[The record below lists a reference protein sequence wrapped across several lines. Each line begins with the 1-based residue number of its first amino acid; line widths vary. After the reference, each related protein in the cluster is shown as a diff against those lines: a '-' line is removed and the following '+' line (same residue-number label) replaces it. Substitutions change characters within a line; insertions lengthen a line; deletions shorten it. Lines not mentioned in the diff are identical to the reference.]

1 MKHTFF
7 TETQHDVTVFFNQS
21 TKCTFISYV
30 DTTYQISHTFN
41 RVFITNPSIVYMG
54 SQRQFSLLY
63 FGCGLDS
70 FALRQLVMSL
80 GLGISHFGHF

>member
-1 MKHTFF
+1 MKHTFLQKHNMMSLSSF
-7 TETQHDVTVFFNQS
+7 TSLLSAHLYRMS
-21 TKCTFISYV
+21 TLLIRYLT
-30 DTTYQISHTFN
+30 HFN